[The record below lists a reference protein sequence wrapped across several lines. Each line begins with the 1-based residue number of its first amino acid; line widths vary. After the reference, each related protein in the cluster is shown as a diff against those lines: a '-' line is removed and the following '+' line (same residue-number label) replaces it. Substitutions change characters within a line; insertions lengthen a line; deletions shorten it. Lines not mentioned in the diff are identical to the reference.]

1 MREFKPATWEFGPV
15 YEVEIE
21 KTLTC
26 NKLGMFLQTN
36 LFPHI
41 PLNSL
46 FGANVRITTDFVRSD
61 LALKSWKC
69 ISNQNV
75 WVGQSSLTIN
85 RDSVLIV
92 VKDFAV
98 RTKEL

>member
-26 NKLGMFLQTN
+26 AKLATFLQTN
-36 LFPHI
+36 LYPHI

-46 FGANVRITTDFVRSD
+46 FGANVSITSNFIRSD
-61 LALKSWKC
+61 LALKSWK
-69 ISNQNV
+69 
-75 WVGQSSLTIN
+75 GL
-85 RDSVLIV
+85 
-92 VKDFAV
+92 AA
-98 RTKEL
+98 